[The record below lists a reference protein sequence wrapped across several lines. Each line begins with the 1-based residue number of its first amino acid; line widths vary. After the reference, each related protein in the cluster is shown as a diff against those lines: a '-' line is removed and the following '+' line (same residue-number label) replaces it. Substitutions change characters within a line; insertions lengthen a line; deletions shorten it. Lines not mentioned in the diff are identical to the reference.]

1 VSRSFARCDLKT
13 LVVGKDKVNASN
25 EGELKKFLMVQQ
37 KQVLKDGLN
46 NSQLTMDN

>member
-1 VSRSFARCDLKT
+1 VARYDLKT
-13 LVVGKDKVNASN
+13 LVAGKDIVNAPN
-25 EGELKKFLMVQQ
+25 KGELKKFLMVQQ